1 MFGVLLAAT
10 TLACH
15 APLPHGP
22 QVPAPVVL
30 STSCGRFVLSRG
42 GEVGRLRHR
51 AEANQTAVSL
61 RSRGTQLFV
70 RRNRAGRIFV
80 LRHRRL
86 VWRSH
91 DLYPNDGGDI
101 AFRPHALAFASY
113 RRGIFLTD
121 LQGPERLVVRGRG
134 LFPYDFDRESRLIVG
149 AHRTIDVIAPSGAT
163 LRRYRYRQR
172 NGFVFDER
180 TDRLFF
186 ITPRGV
192 LASARGTKIRLVRP
206 LPNVEGTISADQ
218 SGLLIFGG
226 MHDIA
231 VIRPDGALVAR
242 TNWARSPRVAS
253 DSGVSVSPDGKSFAF
268 RLTDAHPGSRSSTA
282 TVYVLRAGTESPQ
295 RIFRHRL
302 GPSGCAVGANLNW
315 HGRFLLYSS
324 TDGREVV
331 LDTTNDGAIDLTQ
344 LARLLPHRNRGEIVG
359 VSWQSDFE
367 SEY

>member
-1 MFGVLLAAT
+1 MLGVLVAAT

-22 QVPAPVVL
+22 QGPAPVVL
-30 STSCGRFVLSRG
+30 STSCGHFLLSG
-42 GEVGRLRHR
+42 DGEARRLRHR
-51 AEANQTAVSL
+51 AEASQTAVSV
-61 RSRGTQLFV
+61 RNRGTQLFV

-101 AFRPHALAFASY
+101 AFGPHAFAFASY

-121 LQGPERLVVRGRG
+121 LDGPERLVVRGRG
-134 LFPYDFDRESRLIVG
+134 LFPYDFDRAGRLIVG
-149 AHRTIDVIAPSGAT
+149 AHRTIDLIAPSGAT

-172 NGFVFDER
+172 NGFAFDER
-180 TDRLFF
+180 ADRLFF
-186 ITPRGV
+186 ITQRGV
-192 LASARGTKIRLVRP
+192 LASARGTKIHLVRP

-226 MHDIA
+226 MHDIT

-242 TNWARSPRVAS
+242 TNWARSPRVSS
-253 DSGVSVSPDGKSFAF
+253 DSGVSVSPDGKAFAF

-282 TVYVLRAGTESPQ
+282 TVYVLRAGTEKP
-295 RIFRHRL
+295 RRMYRHRL

-331 LDTTNDGAIDLTQ
+331 LDTTNDRAIDLSQ

-359 VSWQSDFE
+359 ASWQSDFE
-367 SEY
+367 SES